1 MTLRRA
7 FKTALLC
14 GLLCWAGAGARAQQ
28 FDIGSGGLP
37 TITGATGGTVTGSA
51 DVTQNLVVNV
61 NFGDVS
67 PINTSNVVR
76 VVVPVS
82 IRSTGPYQVT
92 VTAAGLF
99 DPNPQAVQRTDIGF
113 GARNLRQLGNKA
125 RDCNRG
131 THLFRTPFDNDP
143 AASLAFDAQG
153 RAAYPA
159 TLASLSTPVVILSG
173 PELTKGNSITKK
185 EPDNGY
191 VFDAV
196 FVIKPQFFAAGNF
209 NVTLTFNIAPGPNVQ
224 C

>member
-7 FKTALLC
+7 FKTVALL
-14 GLLCWAGAGARAQQ
+14 GLLCWAGASARAQQ

-37 TITGATGGTVTGSA
+37 TVTGGVGASVTGSP

-61 NFGDVS
+61 NFGEVS
-67 PINTSNVVR
+67 PINPNNVVR

-82 IRSTGPYQVT
+82 IRSTTPYQVT
-92 VTAAGLF
+92 VAATGLF
-99 DPNPQAVQRTDIGF
+99 DSNPQAVQRADIGF
-113 GARNLRQLGNKA
+113 GARNLRDLGAKA
-125 RDCNRG
+125 RNCDG
-131 THLFRTPFDNDP
+131 HAFRAPFGNDP
-143 AASLAFDAQG
+143 AASITYNAQG

-159 TLASLSTPVVILSG
+159 TLANLSTPTVILSG
-173 PELTKGNSITKK
+173 PELTKGNSVTKR

-196 FVIKPQFFAAGNF
+196 LVIKPQFFAAGSF
-209 NVTLTFNIAPGPNVQ
+209 SVTLTFNISAGPNVR